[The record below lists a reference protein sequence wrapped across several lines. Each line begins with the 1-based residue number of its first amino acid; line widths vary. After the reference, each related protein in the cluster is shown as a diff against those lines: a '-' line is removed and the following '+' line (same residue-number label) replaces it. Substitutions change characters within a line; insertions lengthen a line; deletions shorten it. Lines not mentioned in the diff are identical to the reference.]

1 MHRLEANL
9 ALPHALEPALLL
21 LLGAVGAL
29 PAAAALLEALREA
42 LALRAEGLASRRAK
56 GGRAECRPGGAEDGA
71 CGGGGHSG
79 IDATSRSGRMW
90 TNVSGRW
97 LATNGQDR
105 IPELDGVT
113 GKTAGANVRSV

>member
-21 LLGAVGAL
+21 LLGAIGAL

-56 GGRAECRPGGAEDGA
+56 GSRAECRPGGAEDGT

-79 IDATSRSGRMW
+79 IDATSRSGRTW
-90 TNVSGRW
+90 TSVSGRW
-97 LATNGQDR
+97 LVINGQDR
-105 IPELDGVT
+105 IPELDGAM
-113 GKTAGANVRSV
+113 GENSG